1 MKLIVKNQKKIIYS
15 YKPFV
20 TLIKENFKNKF
31 QSRKNFHQIKLQ
43 NATMVI
49 LENQK
54 NQILFLNEYRR
65 GIKKKSL
72 GFPGV
77 HSEEDESPLKS
88 IKRELLEET
97 GYKAKKWKLLFK
109 YTRHGTYNCGQ
120 DYIFSAEFDT
130 VVKRK
135 NKENAEKKWL
145 NINKIEEFL
154 EKKKFKTVGIIASVL
169 YYLYL
174 NKINKWKI

>member
-1 MKLIVKNQKKIIYS
+1 MNTGEVLKKIIRLS
-15 YKPFV
+15 RGH
-20 TLIKENFKNKF
+20 IEEN
-31 QSRKNFHQIKLQ
+31 
-43 NATMVI
+43 
-49 LENQK
+49 
-54 NQILFLNEYRR
+54 
-65 GIKKKSL
+65 
-72 GFPGV
+72 
-77 HSEEDESPLKS
+77 ESPLKS

-154 EKKKFKTVGIIASVL
+154 EKKSSKQL
-169 YYLYL
+169 EL
-174 NKINKWKI
+174 